1 MIKLVPYTEL
11 PNRNEIFNRYLFM
24 AGMSM
29 PFFPED
35 IFPEGY
41 FCPDGKTMLELKA
54 FPRRARKRTVAY
66 TKLLKSKK
74 SNTWQNKT
82 AQEEDALLAEEL
94 IREYSQVL
102 HSFLYKGMAGGHVN
116 AKALRLLLTSPMDE
130 PSIAKDGMIHAFFI
144 NGGQNSQ
151 DLLKHVFRYDVFSAR
166 EEIHDFIRLLG
177 AEVCPY
183 CNRLYITTAKRSRYA
198 SPVRPEL
205 DHYRSKS
212 KYPFFALSILNLV
225 PSCSVCNHI
234 KSNMTQ
240 EILYPYI
247 EEMGEDYHFRTEPRN
262 GISYL
267 TGAHPSHSD
276 FNLTLKQMN
285 PGISS
290 AKKERTANSIK
301 CLQLESLYSSHREYV
316 SDIIFQRYVF
326 TDSMIQD
333 IIRQFPS
340 LFRNEKEV
348 RSMLLMMN
356 LEQEDWGKRPLAKLT
371 HDISAELDE
380 LYATVKSKW

>member
-1 MIKLVPYTEL
+1 
-11 PNRNEIFNRYLFM
+11 
-24 AGMSM
+24 
-29 PFFPED
+29 
-35 IFPEGY
+35 
-41 FCPDGKTMLELKA
+41 MLELKA
-54 FPRRARKRTVAY
+54 FPRRVRKRTVAY
-66 TKLLKSKK
+66 TQLLRSKRP
-74 SNTWQNKT
+74 NFTWQHKT
-82 AQEEDALLAEEL
+82 TQEEDALLAEVL
-94 IREYSQVL
+94 IREYSPLL
-102 HSFLYKGMAGGHVN
+102 HSFLYEGMVDGHIN
-116 AKALRLLLTSPMDE
+116 PKALRLLLTSPMDE
-130 PSIAKDGMIHAFFI
+130 PSIAKDGMMHAFFI
-144 NGGQNSQ
+144 NGGPDSH

-166 EEIHDFIRLLG
+166 EEIHEFIRLLG

-183 CNRLYITTAKRSRYA
+183 CNRLYITTARCSKYA

-234 KSNMTQ
+234 KSNITQ
-240 EILYPYI
+240 EILYPYV
-247 EEMGEDYHFRTEPRN
+247 EEMGEDYHFRTELRI

-267 TGAHPSHSD
+267 TGAHLSHSD
-276 FNLTLKQMN
+276 YNLTLKQMN

-290 AKKERTANSIK
+290 AKKERIANSIK

-316 SDIIFQRYVF
+316 SDIIFQRYIF

-356 LEQEDWGKRPLAKLT
+356 PEKENWGKRPLAKLT
-371 HDISAELDE
+371 HDISVELDE
-380 LYATVKSKW
+380 LYAAVKRK